1 MADKKISQLSSYS
14 PINDKVIFP
23 MSYVTSD
30 NKFKTGHTSAKDIKD
45 FVFTY
50 VNENIDI
57 PEVDLSSYASLSYVE
72 DNYIGK
78 GEAIVSVSGN
88 ENSFVI
94 NGTKYTLSA
103 NENGILSVAPF
114 VPVSFTSLSVSP
126 STLGTTGND
135 DKTTNYVGTA
145 YNAGTVQKTVTTEN
159 ITLTINVQNPQGK
172 EFSYVFKNEKGEEL
186 ATGTSNNTTSVS
198 HVVSAADYFA
208 NGAAKTIN
216 AGNYTWGTS
225 SQTSTIACNSN
236 KNTNSDGAANE
247 TFSAVV
253 TAENID
259 GNSAAVT
266 KTAKVTGGQSCVVSR
281 TGKVCVVYR
290 VSYTNAD
297 GDLSYY
303 SDSNLG
309 GDIAYGSSYNG
320 KVLSARTA
328 LAGGTTPYVLIPTC
342 LSKDLKVFDP
352 DLGSSITNWLNVGT
366 VDYNYNNTASINYQ
380 VWSPGAIGGA
390 AAVKLTL

>member
-23 MSYVTSD
+23 MSYVTND

-103 NENGILSVAPF
+103 NENGVLSVAPF
-114 VPVSFTSLSVSP
+114 VPVTFTSLSVSP
-126 STLGTTGND
+126 TTLGTAGDNNTL
-135 DKTTNYVGTA
+135 TNYVGTA
-145 YNAGTVQKTVTTEN
+145 YNAGTVQKTVTTED
-159 ITLTINVQNPQGK
+159 IILTINVQNPQGK
-172 EFSYVFKNEKGEEL
+172 EFSYVFKNENGEEL
-186 ATGTSNNTTSVS
+186 ATGTSNNKTSVS
-198 HVVSAADYFA
+198 YTVSAADYFT
-208 NGAAKTIN
+208 NGVAKTIN
-216 AGNYTWGTS
+216 AGNYTWGKS
-225 SQTSTIACNSN
+225 SETSTI
-236 KNTNSDGAANE
+236 GGGNE
-247 TFSAVV
+247 TFSAIV

-259 GNSAAVT
+259 GNDASVT

-290 VSYTNAD
+290 VSYTNTD
-297 GDLSYY
+297 GGLSYY
-303 SDSNLG
+303 TDSKLSD
-309 GDIAYGSSYNG
+309 DIAYGSSYSG
-320 KVLSARTA
+320 KVLSARTV

-342 LSKDLKVFDP
+342 LSKNLKVFDP
-352 DLGSSITNWLNVGT
+352 DLGSSITNWLNVGA
-366 VDYNYNNTASINYQ
+366 VDYNYNSTASINYQ

>member
-103 NENGILSVAPF
+103 DENGILSVAPF
-114 VPVSFTSLSVSP
+114 IPVSFTSLSVSP
-126 STLGTTGND
+126 TTLGTSGSDN
-135 DKTTNYVGTA
+135 KATNYVGTA

-186 ATGTSNNTTSVS
+186 ATGTSNSKTSVS

-208 NGAAKTIN
+208 NGASKTIN

-225 SQTSTIACNSN
+225 SQTSAITCNSN
-236 KNTNSDGAANE
+236 KNTSGDGAANE
-247 TFSAVV
+247 TFSAIV

-259 GNSAAVT
+259 GNSASVT

-290 VSYTNAD
+290 VSYIND
-297 GDLSYY
+297 NGELSYY
-303 SDSNLG
+303 GDKNLG
-309 GDIAYGSSYNG
+309 GDIVYGSSYSG
-320 KVLSARTA
+320 KELSARTA

-352 DLGSSITNWLNVGT
+352 DLGASITNWLNIGA
-366 VDYNYNNTASINYQ
+366 VDYNYNNNASINYQ
-380 VWSPGAIGGA
+380 VWSPGAISGA